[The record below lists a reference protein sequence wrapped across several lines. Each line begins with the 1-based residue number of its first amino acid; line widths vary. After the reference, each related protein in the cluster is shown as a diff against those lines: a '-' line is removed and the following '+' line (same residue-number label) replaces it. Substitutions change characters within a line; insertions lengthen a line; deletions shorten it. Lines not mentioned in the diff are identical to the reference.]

1 MPGNGVGVQFRIP
14 DTIYIL
20 GVLHAVEIRPFNES
34 DDDEGGAVGLYK
46 SDGRRIL
53 IDADQPAH
61 LHPEIFLH
69 EITEGVNSILDLN
82 LKHYQICAM
91 GIAFH
96 DVLNQLEAE

>member
-1 MPGNGVGVQFRIP
+1 MQFRIP

-20 GVLHAVEIRPFNES
+20 GVLHTVEIRPFSDSDPDECES
-34 DDDEGGAVGLYK
+34 VGLYK
-46 SDGRRIL
+46 SDGRQIL

-82 LKHYQICAM
+82 LKHYQICAA
-91 GIAFH
+91 GVAYA
-96 DVLNQLEAE
+96 DVLNQLTEEAE